1 MKRFLSMLL
10 VLAIMVGTVPT
21 ALAATPEAQKGY
33 YGNRLTDQEG
43 KVDRAAAIAFY
54 EALGTMNFASGENV
68 PVTDPTVVKLA
79 ESYAG
84 GSDKLLRSFGA
95 AVDSFRYDHTEY
107 FYVDWDMLSVNV
119 GRKDGQYVV
128 NIGTGRTDT
137 YLRDKGADIAAQV
150 SKFDTELD
158 AIVAQAKAKLDAD
171 ATIKA
176 KAQAAND
183 VVCEKVTY
191 SFCDDANGKATEESK

>member
-84 GSDKLLRSFGA
+84 GSDTFMITRSISMWIGICSALLWA
-95 AVDSFRYDHTEY
+95 D
-107 FYVDWDMLSVNV
+107 
-119 GRKDGQYVV
+119 
-128 NIGTGRTDT
+128 RT
-137 YLRDKGADIAAQV
+137 
-150 SKFDTELD
+150 
-158 AIVAQAKAKLDAD
+158 AIM
-171 ATIKA
+171 
-176 KAQAAND
+176 
-183 VVCEKVTY
+183 
-191 SFCDDANGKATEESK
+191 S